1 MAGSWQRYPVHTA
14 VLTLGM
20 VLAAAYVLTVY
31 KRTMTGPVLDDV
43 RKHVSTDLNLRERL
57 AVAPLLVLLIVFGFF
72 PKPLLQVADNAAQ
85 VVMTTVGETDPAP
98 TIQGEN

>member
-1 MAGSWQRYPVHTA
+1 
-14 VLTLGM
+14 M

-31 KRTMTGPVLDDV
+31 KKTMTGPVPDDV

-57 AVAPLLVLLIVFGFF
+57 AVVPLLVLLIVFGFF
-72 PKPLLQVADNAAQ
+72 PKPLLQVADKAAQ
-85 VVMTTVGETDPAP
+85 GVMQAAGETNPAH